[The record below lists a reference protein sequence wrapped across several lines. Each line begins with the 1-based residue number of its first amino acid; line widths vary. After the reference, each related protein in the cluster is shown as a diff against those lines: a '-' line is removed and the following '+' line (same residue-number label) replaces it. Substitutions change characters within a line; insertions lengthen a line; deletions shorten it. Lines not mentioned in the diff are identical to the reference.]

1 MRRTTGCAK
10 VCETIGKSA
19 ILTQVLHHRI
29 YMYLQDN
36 VRFLMFFRCAS
47 ISCTDH
53 RNSLTH
59 GPKLEIGLF
68 SCLTA
73 LSPSVLYSIH
83 GNDTSGQSS
92 HPDRTGP
99 DQTRPGSKPDQSLKL
114 QKVFVSN
121 YKIYLSQTAKC
132 ICLKLQ
138 NVFVSNCKMY
148 LCQIAKCICLKFQN
162 VFVSNCKM
170 YISPTQCSSNIY
182 QQNRCQVALKIN
194 CAQF

>member
-1 MRRTTGCAK
+1 MRLPRS
-10 VCETIGKSA
+10 IFSA
-19 ILTQVLHHRI
+19 ISGPNHKNLTFMGVCGTLNPKQEGGVGLLLINCNRHDTECSCTWLHISAARHTNP
-29 YMYLQDN
+29 L
-36 VRFLMFFRCAS
+36 FRCAS

-53 RNSLTH
+53 RNSLPH

-138 NVFVSNCKMY
+138 NVFVLY
-148 LCQIAKCICLKFQN
+148 
-162 VFVSNCKM
+162 
-170 YISPTQCSSNIY
+170 
-182 QQNRCQVALKIN
+182 
-194 CAQF
+194 

>member
-1 MRRTTGCAK
+1 MF
-10 VCETIGKSA
+10 
-19 ILTQVLHHRI
+19 Q
-29 YMYLQDN
+29 
-36 VRFLMFFRCAS
+36 FLVKTLIFRCAS

-92 HPDRTGP
+92 HPDWTGP

-114 QKVFVSN
+114 QKSICLKLQNIFVSN
-121 YKIYLSQTAKC
+121 CKMYLSQTAKC

-138 NVFVSNCKMY
+138 NVFVLY
-148 LCQIAKCICLKFQN
+148 
-162 VFVSNCKM
+162 
-170 YISPTQCSSNIY
+170 
-182 QQNRCQVALKIN
+182 
-194 CAQF
+194 